1 MDVHFRYMSRKVAL
15 FFLCFL
21 FLFGIWEFSSRTL
34 PHLLFILPAPSEI
47 LCTLWELRARFCL
60 HTYCTFKEMLG
71 GFFLALAAAFPL
83 AWTMMRYQS
92 SRSLLQ
98 PLFIVIQCLPM
109 FTLAPIMVIWFG
121 WSFTAIVIPT
131 ALMIFFPLTLNIYQG
146 LRSTPKDL
154 LEFFQTNQASSW
166 QTFFKLR
173 LPWAVPH
180 IFAGFRISSA
190 IAGVGA
196 VAGEW
201 AGAQKGLGML
211 MLESRRNTD
220 LEITFGALFCLTV
233 ISTLLYGF
241 ILYCEKIA
249 LPPRIWKLPV
259 KRLSPTRIPLKKRR
273 LALPFFIFAIL
284 LFALFGCQKKE
295 AQPTRL
301 LLDWLPNPNHIPLYA
316 GLEKNFFAEE
326 GIDLVIQKMHDNGG
340 GISYLTSRQADLL
353 VNHIPGTLK
362 ACARGADIKIV
373 GLLIKEPLCGFIY
386 RQEPGIENPRD
397 LTGCTLG
404 YCLGGPDTSFLDFLL
419 EQGGIVPGGRK
430 NVSVDLISPM
440 GTHSVDFIYGGFW
453 NIEPAQLRS
462 LGVETAH
469 FPIQEF
475 GVPQYYEMIIL
486 ANSNTPESSPEF
498 AQAFQRALHKSIQFC
513 RLHPEEAFRCYEAHN
528 PDRRAKTLAW
538 EKEAWERTLPLLAE
552 NQVIDIPLLDN
563 FKTWLEEQK
572 IITNS
577 FSINK
582 IIP

>member
-1 MDVHFRYMSRKVAL
+1 
-15 FFLCFL
+15 
-21 FLFGIWEFSSRTL
+21 
-34 PHLLFILPAPSEI
+34 
-47 LCTLWELRARFCL
+47 
-60 HTYCTFKEMLG
+60 
-71 GFFLALAAAFPL
+71 
-83 AWTMMRYQS
+83 MMRYQS

-154 LEFFQTNQASSW
+154 LEFFQTNQATSW

-201 AGAQKGLGML
+201 AGAQNGLGML

-220 LEITFGALFCLTV
+220 LEVTFGALFCLTI
-233 ISTLLYGF
+233 ISTILYGA

-249 LPPRIWKLPV
+249 LPPRTWKFTL
-259 KRLSPTRIPLKKRR
+259 KELSPKPIRIKKKR
-273 LALPFFIFAIL
+273 LALPFFIFAVL
-284 LFALFGCQKKE
+284 LFTLFGCQKKE
-295 AQPTRL
+295 AKSTRL
-301 LLDWLPNPNHIPLYA
+301 LLDWLPNPNHIPLYV
-316 GLEKNFFAEE
+316 GLEKKFFQEE
-326 GIDLVIQKMHDNGG
+326 GIDLVIQKMQDNGG

-353 VNHIPGTLK
+353 VNHMPGVLK
-362 ACARGADIKIV
+362 ACARGADLKLV
-373 GLLIKEPLCGFIY
+373 GILIKEPLSGFIY
-386 RQEPGIENPRD
+386 RQKIEIKKPED
-397 LTGCTLG
+397 LTGYTLG

-419 EQGGIVPGGRK
+419 EQGKIKPGGRK

-440 GTHSVDFIYGGFW
+440 GTQSVDFIFGGFW

-462 LGVETAH
+462 LGVQTSY
-469 FPIQEF
+469 FPIQQF
-475 GVPQYYEMIIL
+475 GVPKYYEMIIL
-486 ANSNTPESSPEF
+486 ANNHTPESSPAF
-498 AQAFQRALHKSIQFC
+498 AQSFQRALHKSIQFC
-513 RLHPEEAFRCYEAHN
+513 QSNPDEAFLCYQLHN

-538 EKEAWERTLPLLAE
+538 EKEAWEVTCPLLAD
-552 NQVIDIPLLDN
+552 NQEIEIQLLEDFKSWMEDRGILTDSFDIHHL
-563 FKTWLEEQK
+563 
-572 IITNS
+572 
-577 FSINK
+577 
-582 IIP
+582 IP